1 MSADTD
7 DLDRIIDAA
16 TRLFAELGFDG
27 TSPRLIA
34 DAAGVDAG
42 TVTRLTGGKTDLYR
56 EVMRR
61 ATDAEKRAVAGA
73 AGGFTPTRQGVE
85 RLLDEY
91 LDFYAA
97 HPEYLGLWLHR
108 RTGDAADT
116 ADLEEQ
122 YVRPRLGSIVKAL
135 REAVS
140 DDIDLDLTIWTIPWV
155 ISGFLSQ
162 RALGTR
168 SGEAAEAA
176 KDDSDGPYRKISPAE
191 LERFRTHLHTLL
203 ERMLA
208 LPDGPDR

>member
-1 MSADTD
+1 MSADA

-34 DAAGVDAG
+34 DAAGVDPA
-42 TVTRLTGGKTDLYR
+42 TVDRLTGGKTELYR
-56 EVMRR
+56 KVMRR
-61 ATDAEKRAVAGA
+61 ATDAEKRAVGGA
-73 AGGFTPTRQGVE
+73 VGDFTPTRQGVE
-85 RLLDEY
+85 RLVDRY

-116 ADLEEQ
+116 ADLDEL
-122 YVRPRLGSIVKAL
+122 YVRPRLGGVAEAL
-135 REAVS
+135 REAVPG
-140 DDIDLDLTIWTIPWV
+140 DIDLDLTIWTFPWV

-168 SGEAAEAA
+168 TGAES
-176 KDDSDGPYRKISPAE
+176 DTDGPYRNISPDE
-191 LERFRTHLHTLL
+191 LERFRAHLHTLL
-203 ERMLA
+203 ERMLT
-208 LPDGPDR
+208 LPDGADR

>member
-1 MSADTD
+1 MSSDA
-7 DLDRIIDAA
+7 DLDRIVDAA

-34 DAAGVDAG
+34 DAAGVDPAS
-42 TVTRLTGGKTDLYR
+42 VDRLTGGKTELYR

-61 ATDAEKRAVAGA
+61 ATDAEKAAVGGA

-91 LDFYAA
+91 LDFYSA

-122 YVRPRLGSIVKAL
+122 YVRPRLGGIVEAL
-135 REAVS
+135 RAEVP
-140 DDIDLDLTIWTIPWV
+140 DDVDLDLTVWTIPWV

-168 SGEAAEAA
+168 VDEEEAET
-176 KDDSDGPYRKISPAE
+176 DGPYRRVSPAE
-191 LERFRTHLHTLL
+191 LERFRAHLHMLL
-203 ERMLA
+203 ERMLM
-208 LPDGPDR
+208 LPDAPDG

>member
-1 MSADTD
+1 MSADA

-34 DAAGVDAG
+34 DAAGADPATVD
-42 TVTRLTGGKTDLYR
+42 RLTGGKTELYR

-61 ATDAEKRAVAGA
+61 ATDAEKRAVGGA
-73 AGGFTPTRQGVE
+73 ADGFTPTRQGVE
-85 RLLDEY
+85 RLVDRY

-122 YVRPRLGSIVKAL
+122 YVRPRLGGIVKAL
-135 REAVS
+135 REAVPG
-140 DDIDLDLTIWTIPWV
+140 DVDLDLTVWTIPWV

-168 SGEAAEAA
+168 AAAEEES
-176 KDDSDGPYRKISPAE
+176 DTDSPYRNISPDE

>member
-1 MSADTD
+1 MSADAD

-42 TVTRLTGGKTDLYR
+42 TVSRLTGGRTDLYR

-61 ATDAEKRAVAGA
+61 ASDAEKAAVGGA

-122 YVRPRLGSIVKAL
+122 YVRPRLAGIVEAL
-135 REAVS
+135 RAAVPA
-140 DDIDLDLTIWTIPWV
+140 DVDLDLTIWTIPWM

-162 RALGTR
+162 RALGARREEFADET
-168 SGEAAEAA
+168 AET
-176 KDDSDGPYRKISPAE
+176 DGPYRKISPAE
-191 LERFRTHLHTLL
+191 LERFRTYLHTLL
-203 ERMLA
+203 ERMLR
-208 LPDGPDR
+208 LPDGPDG

>member
-1 MSADTD
+1 MSADA

-34 DAAGVDAG
+34 DAAGVDPAA
-42 TVTRLTGGKTDLYR
+42 VDRLTGGKTELYR

-61 ATDAEKRAVAGA
+61 ATDAEKKAVGGA
-73 AGGFTPTRQGVE
+73 AGGFTPTRRGVE

-116 ADLEEQ
+116 ADHLEEQ
-122 YVRPRLGSIVKAL
+122 YVRPRLGGIVEAL
-135 REAVS
+135 REAVPG
-140 DDIDLDLTIWTIPWV
+140 DVDLDLTIWTIPWM

-168 SGEAAEAA
+168 PDEAS
-176 KDDSDGPYRKISPAE
+176 DTDGPYRKVAPAE

-203 ERMLA
+203 ERMLL
-208 LPDGPDR
+208 LPDGQDD